1 MDSEIYIALK
11 KFDNF
16 TGIKG
21 ESIEELIKRYVKLYL
36 EMERLKITKTNEEWV
51 DKLANVLPG
60 DMWRT
65 YLLDLKKIYLNLNLS
80 LFIEKIEERE
90 LKRLVMQKLMKQNSN
105 LRKLFRKKSRLKTF
119 QLSRLRRKLRM

>member
-1 MDSEIYIALK
+1 MDSEIYIALN

-80 LFIEKIEERE
+80 LFIEKI
-90 LKRLVMQKLMKQNSN
+90 K
-105 LRKLFRKKSRLKTF
+105 
-119 QLSRLRRKLRM
+119 